1 MQSVAL
7 STQILPPC
15 KISRIFDPTLF
26 VVANDEF
33 NTTFITYFYKFH
45 PAINLNVQQNFLI
58 ESPIWILMSRNQPFT
73 LITQTQLWPADCSFI
88 VLMARLLAAT
98 EVGILQTWNIS
109 FQSLDGLI
117 DASRK
122 SFSFLSNS
130 SSNMVFSDLI
140 HLRFSR
146 WSSLI
151 LSNSSISMVFSDHLS
166 ISPDPNLSTIS
177 VETRIFS

>member
-45 PAINLNVQQNFLI
+45 PAINLNVQHNFLI
-58 ESPIWILMSRNQPFT
+58 ESPIWILMSQNQPFT

-109 FQSLDGLI
+109 ILGWPNRCLPKILLLLVQQLQQHGL
-117 DASRK
+117 
-122 SFSFLSNS
+122 
-130 SSNMVFSDLI
+130 
-140 HLRFSR
+140 LRLNPS
-146 WSSLI
+146 
-151 LSNSSISMVFSDHLS
+151 
-166 ISPDPNLSTIS
+166 
-177 VETRIFS
+177 